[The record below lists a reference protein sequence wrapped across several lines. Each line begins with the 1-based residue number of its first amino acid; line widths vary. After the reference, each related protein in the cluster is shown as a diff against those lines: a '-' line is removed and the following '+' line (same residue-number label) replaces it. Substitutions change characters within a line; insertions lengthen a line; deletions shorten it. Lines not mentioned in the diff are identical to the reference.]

1 MAQFGLFSKEFDNLT
16 EFDLIIATTCPSDL
30 GKEASGLSSVLFYT
44 INLSHIIINMPSFS
58 KIFINLVIEQ

>member
-44 INLSHIIINMPSFS
+44 ICPTSL
-58 KIFINLVIEQ
+58 